1 MGASLGVA
9 VLGTIFFGV
18 AGLPMVA
25 GSAVKAAS
33 VVALITLALVGVA
46 FGLAYLLPQRASSTR
61 MAH

>member
-1 MGASLGVA
+1 

>member
-1 MGASLGVA
+1 
-9 VLGTIFFGV
+9 
-18 AGLPMVA
+18 MVA